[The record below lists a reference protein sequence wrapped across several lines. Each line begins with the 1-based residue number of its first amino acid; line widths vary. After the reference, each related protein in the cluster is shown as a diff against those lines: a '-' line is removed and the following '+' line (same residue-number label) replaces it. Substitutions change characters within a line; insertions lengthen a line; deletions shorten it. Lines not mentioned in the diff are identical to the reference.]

1 MLHKKF
7 QVALLLLI
15 GILVAFGAFAQTST
29 TGAIEGTVKTG
40 GSALPGVT
48 VEVRSPALQGVRT
61 QVTDAGG
68 NFRFTLLPPGVYT
81 VSANLQGF
89 NRINQPNVAVEIGKT
104 KTLDVTLNAATS
116 ETITVTG
123 AAPVVDVTSAQQ
135 GANISAQTLQSL
147 PIARNF
153 TAAAQV
159 APGTATQS
167 GNGQGAGQVTV
178 YGSSGSENE
187 YIVDGLNMTGVSHGL
202 NVKSI
207 NMDFIAEENILTGG
221 LPAEYGRLT
230 GGAIVAVTKSG
241 SNEFHGD
248 VFGYDSTG
256 GLRAKATFGN
266 DVPTSFTTITNISS
280 QYDFGANL
288 GGYIMKDRLWFFGA
302 YDRVKQT
309 DLSTRINTPLNV
321 SGFSLPVGGTI
332 PTKTTRDLYA
342 GKLSFA
348 VTPSHLINASILGDP
363 SSSNGAQFTIAGPP
377 STFLGTEK
385 TGGND
390 VNALYT
396 GVFGTRVNVNAMVG
410 QHKEKNQ
417 LTGPGTSISN
427 LQDLTQ
433 VPSVT
438 TGGYIFWTDTNYTRN
453 MGKLDISTFLG
464 NHTVKFGGDSEKMKS
479 ISNSFYGGGDWVR
492 KRCSKRLVNN
502 ACPADAKIFY
512 THEAFLNDQAPGF
525 SFSDPT
531 TWPASVANPL
541 VAVPKTEGSGLYV
554 QDSWKVMSN
563 LTLNAGVRWEN
574 QKVGDRFGAWKIN
587 LKDNWAP
594 RVGLIWDPANN
605 GRSKVYANFGRF
617 YESIPM
623 DLNIR
628 ELGGEIT
635 IDVNNF
641 DPNPQHLTADPNAP
655 KFGSGKPFRLLG
667 GTVVPVDPN
676 LKGQYLDEYLAGYDY
691 EIASNL
697 AVGIKGTYR
706 NLGRVIEDMLVPG
719 AGDYF
724 ITNPG
729 GGLGAVGGFLNPDLS
744 GDTAPVPKAT
754 RKYKAVEL
762 HGQKRF
768 SNNYQFFASY
778 VWSRLTGNY
787 DGTTQVSTGQ
797 LDPNIHSAYD
807 YADFEINNA
816 GGGLLT
822 QDRTHQLKFY
832 GSYTIP
838 TGVAHGLE
846 IGLATHYYSGT
857 PLTAMGYA
865 NSYRNHEYYLTPR
878 GALGRGPADYEAD
891 VHLGLP
897 IPIGAGHVNLLVD
910 VFNILNRQAATSLDL
925 RYNLSQDPTCAGI
938 PDGFCNEDGGLLN
951 IPGTITPAIK
961 LDNPRATATNPSF
974 LKRGNSFTQP
984 RAIRLGARYTF

>member
-15 GILVAFGAFAQTST
+15 GILVAASAFAQTST
-29 TGAIEGTVKTG
+29 TGSIEGTVKTG
-40 GSALPGVT
+40 GTPLPGVT
-48 VEVRSPALQGVRT
+48 IEVRSPGLQGVRT

-68 NFRFTLLPPGVYT
+68 NFRFTLLPPGQYT
-81 VSANLQGF
+81 VTASLQGF
-89 NRINQPNVAVEIGKT
+89 NRINQPNVAVEIGQT
-104 KTLDVTLNAATS
+104 KKLDVTLNAATS

-135 GANISAQTLQSL
+135 GASISSQTLQSL

-248 VFGYDSTG
+248 VFGYDSAG

-266 DVPTSFTTITNISS
+266 DVPTSFTTISNTSK
-280 QYDFGANL
+280 QQDYGANL

-309 DLSTRINTPLNV
+309 DLSTRVNVPLIA

-332 PTKTTRDLYA
+332 PTDISRNLYA

-348 VTPSHLINASILGDP
+348 ITPSHLLNASILGDP
-363 SSSNGAQFTIAGPP
+363 SSSNGAQFAIAGPP

-396 GVFGTRVNVNAMVG
+396 GVFGTRVNVNAMIG
-410 QHKEKNQ
+410 QHKEKNK
-417 LTGPGTSISN
+417 LTGPGTSLSN

-433 VPSVT
+433 TPALV
-438 TGGYIFWTDTNYTRN
+438 TGGYIFWTDTDYTRN
-453 MGKLDISTFLG
+453 NGKLDISTFVG
-464 NHTVKFGGDSEKMKS
+464 NHTLKFGGDVEKMKS
-479 ISNSFYGGGDWVR
+479 LSNSFYGGGDWVR
-492 KRCSKRLVNN
+492 KRVTSGGTV
-502 ACPADAKIFY
+502 FY

-525 SFSDPT
+525 SFTDTS

-541 VAVPKTEGSGLYV
+541 VAQPKTEGNGLYA

-563 LTLNAGVRWEN
+563 LTLNAGVRWEQ

-594 RVGLIWDPANN
+594 RLGLIWDPANN

-623 DLNIR
+623 DINIR

-641 DPNPQHLTADPNAP
+641 DPNPQHLTPDPAAP
-655 KFGSGKPFRLLG
+655 KFGSRPFRLLG

-676 LKGQYLDEYLAGYDY
+676 LKGQYLDEFLAGYDY
-691 EIASNL
+691 ELASNL

-724 ITNPG
+724 VTNPG
-729 GGLGAVGGFLNPDLS
+729 SGLGAEGGFLNPDLS
-744 GDTAPVPKAT
+744 GDVAPVPKAT
-754 RKYKAVEL
+754 RKYKALEL
-762 HGQKRF
+762 HAQKRF
-768 SNNYQFFASY
+768 SNNYQFFTSY

-797 LDPNIHSAYD
+797 LDPNINSAYD
-807 YADFEINNA
+807 YADFEINNS
-816 GGGLLT
+816 GGGLLAG
-822 QDRTHQLKFY
+822 DRTHQLKLY
-832 GSYTIP
+832 GSYTVGS
-838 TGVAHGLE
+838 GVAHGLE

-891 VHLGLP
+891 VHLGFP
-897 IPIGAGHVNLLVD
+897 INFAAGHLTVLGD
-910 VFNILNRQAATSLDL
+910 VFNILNRQAANSLDL
-925 RYNLSQDPTCAGI
+925 RYNLAQDPTCSGI
-938 PDGFCNEDGGLLN
+938 PDNLCNGDGGLLSL
-951 IPGTITPAIK
+951 PGTITPAGK
-961 LDNPRATATNPSF
+961 LANPRQTATNPSF
-974 LKRGNSFTQP
+974 LKAGNSFTQP
-984 RAIRLGARYTF
+984 RAIRIGARFTF